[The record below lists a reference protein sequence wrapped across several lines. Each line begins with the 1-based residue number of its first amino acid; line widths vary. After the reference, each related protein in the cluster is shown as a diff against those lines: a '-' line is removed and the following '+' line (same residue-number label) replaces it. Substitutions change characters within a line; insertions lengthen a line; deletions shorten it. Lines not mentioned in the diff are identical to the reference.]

1 MKLSVI
7 LPIKNESEVIID
19 TINVLS
25 DGLKNIDYEIVVV
38 NDFSNDN
45 SFKLVDNLSKN
56 NSKIS
61 LYNNLRMGL
70 GGAITLGIEKAQ
82 GDAVCIM
89 MSDLSDSF
97 DDLINYYKLIQKKE
111 VDVVFGSRFIK
122 NSNIEGYPIK
132 KLILNRIFN
141 FITKIIFLSE
151 YNDFTNAFKMYKKK
165 SLLKTFPL
173 VSESY
178 NVFLEIPLKMISR
191 KMKYEIIPISWK
203 NRKKGKSKFK
213 INELRSKYLFTL
225 MYCLLE
231 KILLKK

>member
-203 NRKKGKSKFK
+203 NRKKRKSKFK